1 MNRERAEELYNRA
14 MQVAD
19 NACISDDVEGG
30 RAVRDLGDAFWAYW
44 REVNSL
50 ALRIDAAVLDA
61 QRTADAGYMLRYDR
75 TCRPE

>member
-14 MQVAD
+14 MKVAD

-50 ALRIDAAVLDA
+50 ALRIDTAVLIA
-61 QRTADAGYMLRYDR
+61 RRTADADYTRRYDR

>member
-14 MQVAD
+14 MKVAD
-19 NACISDDVEGG
+19 NACMSGDAEGG

-44 REVNSL
+44 TEINSL
-50 ALRIDAAVLDA
+50 ALRIDTAVLDA
-61 QRTADAGYMLRYDR
+61 QRTADAGYMLEYGR

>member
-44 REVNSL
+44 TEVNSL
-50 ALRIDAAVLDA
+50 ALRIDTAVLNA
-61 QRTADAGYMLRYDR
+61 WGTADESYTETYGR
-75 TCRPE
+75 TCRK

>member
-14 MQVAD
+14 MAVAD

-50 ALRIDAAVLDA
+50 ALRIDTAVLNA
-61 QRTADAGYMLRYDR
+61 RGTADEGYMQRYGR

>member
-14 MQVAD
+14 MRVAD
-19 NACISDDVEGG
+19 NACISDDEEGG

-44 REVNSL
+44 TEINSL
-50 ALRIDAAVLDA
+50 ALRIDTAVLSA
-61 QRTADAGYMLRYDR
+61 RGTADMEYVRRYGR